1 MQIFTKGEAHREFA
15 PDQIIAS
22 VSFSTHAATYDEAL
36 SEGVRRVK
44 EYLQFIADN
53 TDFQFEDFKTSAY
66 RVHEEFHTNRIDPKT
81 EADLSKNLTKR
92 VSDGFFFTQY
102 AAVEFDFNKERL
114 AKLLVL
120 TSKNPN
126 APRFSIN
133 FCLKDPKARE
143 RELLPEAY
151 EDAKAKANTLAE
163 AAGKH
168 LRDCVRVD
176 IDMPPHHEPMYEGAM
191 MRKSAVR
198 GDFGAD
204 IQDELQNIDDTF
216 RPDDIPV
223 HKVIN
228 CIWETSD

>member
-1 MQIFTKGEAHREFA
+1 MQIFVKGEAHREFA

-22 VSFSTHAATYDEAL
+22 VNFNTHAASYDEAL
-36 SEGVRRVK
+36 QKGVERVK

-53 TDFQFEDFKTSAY
+53 TDFTFEDFKTSTY
-66 RVHEEFHTNRIDPKT
+66 NIHEEFHTNRIDPKT

-102 AAVEFDFNKERL
+102 AALEFEFNKERL

-120 TSKNPN
+120 TSKTDG
-126 APRFSIN
+126 APRFHIN
-133 FCLKDPKARE
+133 FTLKDPKSCE
-143 RELLPEAY
+143 RDLLADAFK
-151 EDAKAKANTLAE
+151 DAKLKAETLAS

-176 IDMPPHHEPMYEGAM
+176 IDMPPHHEPMYEGTM
-191 MRKSAVR
+191 MRKSAFR
-198 GDFGAD
+198 GSANE
-204 IQDELQNIDDTF
+204 IEEEIRNIDDTF

-223 HKVIN
+223 HKIIN
-228 CIWETSD
+228 CIWETAD